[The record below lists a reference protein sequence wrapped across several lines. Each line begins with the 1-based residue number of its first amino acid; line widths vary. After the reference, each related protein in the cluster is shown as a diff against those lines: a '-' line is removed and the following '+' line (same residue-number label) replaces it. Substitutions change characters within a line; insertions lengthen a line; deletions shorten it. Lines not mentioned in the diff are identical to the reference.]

1 MPSEVVS
8 FTVTVPSA
16 SMMHISTFGGGPGN
30 LDFVKFADQVPA
42 KPPAGMPAAPTARET
57 AKRENGNSSKLFFMA
72 DIIIS
77 IGNVSTVFPDMSGR
91 VPLVPIPGVCSG
103 RSDR

>member
-1 MPSEVVS
+1 
-8 FTVTVPSA
+8 
-16 SMMHISTFGGGPGN
+16 
-30 LDFVKFADQVPA
+30 
-42 KPPAGMPAAPTARET
+42 
-57 AKRENGNSSKLFFMA
+57 MA